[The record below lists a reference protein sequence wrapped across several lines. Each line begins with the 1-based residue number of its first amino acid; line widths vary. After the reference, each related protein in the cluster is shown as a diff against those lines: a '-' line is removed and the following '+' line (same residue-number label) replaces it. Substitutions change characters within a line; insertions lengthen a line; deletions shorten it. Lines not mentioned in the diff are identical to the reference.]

1 MYFLYFPKNLQLKMI
16 QLMSNLRNGFSKM
29 FYNDF
34 SIERIDNNINNIR
47 QEINTHQT
55 DNKQDESVIN
65 RLPTLVL
72 EKIFNNLSDRDLLSC
87 LLVCKNWNSLI
98 ENESESF
105 WKNKCLIDKK
115 LTKDQIGL
123 LTSLNCNKKEFKMLY
138 YSNLLNR
145 NFLRNPSG
153 HQFMRYWCCADSIDS
168 RNFKDINKDR
178 LKLIIETYKYN
189 FTIPN
194 CCHWSIEDSFE
205 FENPSKLKS
214 FTTLINKFGEKMQVI
229 DLKMQS
235 KIIDILINK
244 NINLKLEIIEY
255 YKVTSSSQYNLYVFL
270 VNSDFQLIDN
280 CNYYC
285 NMGNGSNQ
293 NANNFVLNKWK
304 IYRREFNIRNSVRYI
319 IFYHSGESKS
329 FGTKMTNGSI
339 RFYV

>member
-1 MYFLYFPKNLQLKMI
+1 MI

-34 SIERIDNNINNIR
+34 SIDRIDDKNNNNNNNNNRINICQDILDTN
-47 QEINTHQT
+47 HY
-55 DNKQDESVIN
+55 DNKQDETAVIN

-87 LLVCKNWNSLI
+87 LLVCKSWNNLI
-98 ENESESF
+98 ENESASF
-105 WKNKCLIDKK
+105 WKNKCLTDRK
-115 LTKDQIGL
+115 LTHDQADL
-123 LTSLNCNKKEFKMLY
+123 LTSQCCNKQDFKMIY
-138 YSNLLNR
+138 YTNLLNR

-153 HQFMRYWCCADSIDS
+153 HELMRYWCCAESIDS

-178 LKLIIETYKYN
+178 LKQIIEAYKYN

-194 CCHWSIEDSFE
+194 CCHWGTEDSIE

-214 FTTLINKFGEKMQVI
+214 FTTLTNKFGEKMQVV

-235 KIIDILINK
+235 KLIDKLIGK
-244 NINLKLEIIEY
+244 NIKLKLEIVEY

-270 VNSDFQLIDN
+270 VNSDFQLVDN

-285 NMGNGSNQ
+285 NMGNSSNQ

-319 IFYHSGESKS
+319 IFYHSGESRS
-329 FGTKMTNGSI
+329 YGTKMTNGSI